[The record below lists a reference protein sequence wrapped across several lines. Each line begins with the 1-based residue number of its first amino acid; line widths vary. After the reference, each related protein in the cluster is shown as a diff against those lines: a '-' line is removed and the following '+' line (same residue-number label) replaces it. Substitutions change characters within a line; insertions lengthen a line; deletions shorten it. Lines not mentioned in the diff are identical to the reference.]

1 MSFRDDILANVVQPL
16 IPLLGPDP
24 GFDVHTSRVIIRS
37 RQYPTS
43 PSGPDVGLGTPTI
56 TDLEILPRPKVRDQ
70 GNQILKVSLIIPQN
84 ANGGYTPAQLKP
96 ADADGFEY
104 FYLVI
109 GPDGTERAYACIDL
123 DTRKP
128 FFYEVT
134 IQPIGQEGRKVP
146 F

>member
-1 MSFRDDILANVVQPL
+1 MPSFRDSILANVVQPL
-16 IPLLGPDP
+16 MPLLTPS
-24 GFDVHTSRVIIRS
+24 GFDVHTSRVIVRS
-37 RQYPTS
+37 RLYPTA
-43 PSGPDVGLGTPTI
+43 PGGRDVGLGTPTV
-56 TDLEILPRPKVRDQ
+56 TDLEILPRPKVRDA
-70 GNQILKVSLIIPQN
+70 GNQRLRVSLIIPQN

-109 GPDGTERAYACIDL
+109 GPDGTERGYTLEEI

-128 FFYEVT
+128 FFYEVELA
-134 IQPIGQEGRKVP
+134 PLDRKIP